1 MSFYTNFNF
10 LVEIEGLAGDAA
22 TVVGGFSQ
30 VSGLSSES
38 EVVEHWVGSMPFA
51 AKLPG
56 RTRFGNIVLRKGLT
70 TSADLYDWRRRVEA
84 GEDDRRSG
92 SVILLDGGMREKARW
107 NFYEAWPCRY
117 EAPTFDATDSAVSV
131 ETLEL
136 AVERLERV
144 SVVPEE
150 SVYAAATPVP
160 GLGPNPASPTSNP
173 ELGFGVGDSAPGTAS
188 PSAGGPKGGG
198 PGSGSSGGAT
208 SDH

>member
-1 MSFYTNFNF
+1 MTFYGSFNF

-30 VSGLSSES
+30 VTGLSSES
-38 EVVEHWVGSMPFA
+38 DVVEHWVGSMPFA
-51 AKLPG
+51 SKLPG

-70 TSADLYDWRRRVEA
+70 TSGDLYDWRRRVEA

-117 EAPTFDATDSAVSV
+117 EAPTFDATDTAVSI

-144 SVVPEE
+144 ALPALVHADVTSP
-150 SVYAAATPVP
+150 AATGAGPAASASSGFP
-160 GLGPNPASPTSNP
+160 G
-173 ELGFGVGDSAPGTAS
+173 
-188 PSAGGPKGGG
+188 SAGSGPTPSESSSDDRTAGGEN
-198 PGSGSSGGAT
+198 PSGGA
-208 SDH
+208 SREIPGQ